1 MLEKENTGLIVV
13 DVQGK
18 LAQMVDQSEQMIT
31 KITKLIEGA
40 KMLGLPIIW
49 LEQIPENLGA
59 TVAPIANALQG
70 YQPFHKSTF
79 SGCGTATISNAIQ
92 ACEVEQWLLC
102 GIEAHICVYQT
113 AVDLKQMGY
122 QVEVVTDCV
131 SSRAP
136 QNKALALRKFEANG
150 IGLSGLEMAL
160 FELMRDGKCPEFK
173 QMLPLF
179 K

>member
-1 MLEKENTGLIVV
+1 MLEKEKTGLIVV

-18 LAQMVDQSEQMIT
+18 LAQMVDQSEQMINN
-31 KITKLIEGA
+31 ITKLIEGA
-40 KMLGLPIIW
+40 KQLALPIIW

-59 TVAPIANALQG
+59 TVAPIANALQEHK
-70 YQPFHKSTF
+70 PLHKSTF
-79 SGCGTATISNAIQ
+79 SGCGTKAISDAIQ
-92 ACEVEQWLLC
+92 ASNVQQWLLC

-113 AVDLKQMGY
+113 AVDLKHMGY

-131 SSRAP
+131 SSREP
-136 QNKALALRKFEANG
+136 QNKALSLRKFEANG

-160 FELMRDGKCPEFK
+160 FELMRDGRCPEFK
-173 QMLPLF
+173 QLLPLF

>member
-1 MLEKENTGLIVV
+1 MLEKEKTGLIVV

-31 KITKLIEGA
+31 NITKLIEGA
-40 KMLGLPIIW
+40 KILGLPIIW

-70 YQPFHKSTF
+70 LEPLHKSTF
-79 SGCGTATISNAIQ
+79 SGCGTAAICNAIQ
-92 ACEVEQWLLC
+92 ACKVEQWLLC

-113 AVDLKQMGY
+113 AMDLKQQGFEAHI
-122 QVEVVTDCV
+122 VCDGV
-131 SSRAP
+131 SSRDP

-150 IGLSGLEMAL
+150 IALTGVEMCL
-160 FELMRDGKCPEFK
+160 FELLKDGKTAEFK
-173 QMLPLF
+173 RMLPLF

>member
-31 KITKLIEGA
+31 NITKLIEGA

-59 TVAPIANALQG
+59 TVGPIANALQG

-79 SGCGTATISNAIQ
+79 SGCGTETISNAIQ
-92 ACEVEQWLLC
+92 ASEVEQWLLC

-131 SSRAP
+131 SSRTP

-160 FELMRDGKCPEFK
+160 FELMRDGKCPEFR

>member
-31 KITKLIEGA
+31 NITKLIEGA

-59 TVAPIANALQG
+59 TVGPIANALQG

-92 ACEVEQWLLC
+92 ASEVEKWLLC

-131 SSRAP
+131 SSRTP

-150 IGLSGLEMAL
+150 IGLSGFEMAL
-160 FELMRDGKCPEFK
+160 FELMRDGKCPEFR

>member
-1 MLEKENTGLIVV
+1 MLEKEKTGLIVV

-31 KITKLIEGA
+31 NITKLIEGA
-40 KMLGLPIIW
+40 KILGLPIIW

-70 YQPFHKSTF
+70 LEPLHKSTF
-79 SGCGTATISNAIQ
+79 SGCGTAAISKAIQ
-92 ACEVEQWLLC
+92 ACKVEQWLLC

-113 AVDLKQMGY
+113 AIDLKRLGY
-122 QVEVVTDCV
+122 QVEVVTDCI
-131 SSRAP
+131 SSREAH
-136 QNKALALRKFEANG
+136 NKTLALRKLEVSG
-150 IGLSGLEMAL
+150 IGLTGLEMAL

-173 QMLPLF
+173 QLLPLF

>member
-1 MLEKENTGLIVV
+1 MLKKENTGLIVV

-31 KITKLIEGA
+31 NITKLIEGA

-92 ACEVEQWLLC
+92 ASKVEQWLLC

-131 SSRAP
+131 SSRTP

-160 FELMRDGKCPEFK
+160 FELMRDGKCPEFR

>member
-1 MLEKENTGLIVV
+1 MLEKEKTGLIVV

-18 LAQMVDQSEQMIT
+18 LAQMVDQSEQMINN
-31 KITKLIEGA
+31 ITKLIEGA
-40 KMLGLPIIW
+40 KQLALPIIW

-59 TVAPIANALQG
+59 TVAPIANALEG

-92 ACEVEQWLLC
+92 ACKVEQWLLC

-131 SSRAP
+131 SSRDP

-160 FELMRDGKCPEFK
+160 FELMRDGKCPEFR